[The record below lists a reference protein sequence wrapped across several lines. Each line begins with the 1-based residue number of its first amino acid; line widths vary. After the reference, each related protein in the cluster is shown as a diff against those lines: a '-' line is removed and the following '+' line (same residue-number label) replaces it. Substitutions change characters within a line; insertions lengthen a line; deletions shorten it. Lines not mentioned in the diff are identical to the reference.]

1 MKILAIKEKK
11 LEKGERMEIKI
22 CEEEQQENLIKR
34 GYKIIKLVE
43 EKVIHIDIISSWLHK
58 EIFVI

>member
-22 CEEEQQENLIKR
+22 CEEEQQDNLIKR
-34 GYKIIKLVE
+34 GYKIIKL
-43 EKVIHIDIISSWLHK
+43 EKGKEIHIDIISSWMHK
-58 EIFVI
+58 EIFEI